1 MTLLIARSLTRAAP
15 SRAAPPSEID
25 ERIARRAKAVL
36 SILRVRQLLD
46 LTEDDLR
53 FAVSV
58 VLAREL
64 DGQCVAVVQM
74 HSQYQTEELRGN
86 R

>member
-1 MTLLIARSLTRAAP
+1 MTLLITHSLT
-15 SRAAPPSEID
+15 RAAPPSEID

-46 LTEDDLR
+46 LTEGDLR

-58 VLAREL
+58 VLDREL
-64 DGQCVAVVQM
+64 NGRYVAVVQM
-74 HSQYQTEELRGN
+74 HSQYQTEEVRGHK
-86 R
+86 